1 MQLPSA
7 EECDALIHDKK
18 LTAIVYFLD
27 ETFEELTYDVTT
39 TILEAVEQLAGII
52 KLQNYTTFTLYESR
66 RVRCGQQISSSQASP
81 AVYSGSSPGHQQHEE
96 QIATCSTLPEANCS
110 SSTLCC
116 YMHQQS
122 CIYWRFKSQA

>member
-1 MQLPSA
+1 MMWCVQLPSA
-7 EECDALIHDKK
+7 EECDALIHDRK

-66 RVRCGQQISSSQASP
+66 RVCCCLDISS
-81 AVYSGSSPGHQQHEE
+81 
-96 QIATCSTLPEANCS
+96 
-110 SSTLCC
+110 
-116 YMHQQS
+116 
-122 CIYWRFKSQA
+122 